1 MTTGVIWMVSTAAML
16 RAGLDTRQILEFQRR
31 VASPWLAAELAVLYQ
46 EMHKG
51 RPIGDVMS
59 TSGRNF
65 PNVEIVDDIAIYSQ
79 TRDFADA
86 LDLLAKEW
94 RTEIVESVSTK
105 MAILNVI
112 ILVFIAFIII
122 FFVGG
127 MFDMLGQ
134 LSDSLSSA
142 R

>member
-1 MTTGVIWMVSTAAML
+1 
-16 RAGLDTRQILEFQRR
+16 
-31 VASPWLAAELAVLYQ
+31 
-46 EMHKG
+46 
-51 RPIGDVMS
+51 MS
-59 TSGRNF
+59 TSGRHF
-65 PNVEIVDDIAIYSQ
+65 PNMEVVDDIAIYSQ

-94 RTEIVESVSTK
+94 REEIVESVSTK
-105 MAILNVI
+105 MAVINII

-127 MFDMLGQ
+127 MFDMLSQ